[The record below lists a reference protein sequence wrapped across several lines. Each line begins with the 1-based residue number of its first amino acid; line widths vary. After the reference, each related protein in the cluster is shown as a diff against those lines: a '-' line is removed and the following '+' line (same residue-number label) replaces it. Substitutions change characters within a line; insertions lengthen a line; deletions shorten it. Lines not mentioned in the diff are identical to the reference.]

1 MTIRQLPQD
10 VVDKIKSSV
19 NITSLNGVVCGLI
32 ANSLDAGASKVN
44 ISVDYARGNCTV
56 EDNGSGVTPEEFKDG
71 GGLGK
76 LHHTSKWPTRS
87 SLHGKH
93 GDFLASLATFS
104 LLTITSHHERH
115 ISHNSITVHNS
126 RVLARQLPTPPE
138 SRLVNFDHGTR
149 TTIRDLFGTM
159 PVRVKQRAVF
169 SEKFALDK
177 EWSKLTRAVVGMLL
191 AWPSSITVSLRH
203 AATQREL
210 RFRPPEKLD
219 ITSRTSRILTQA
231 GLADSSDVD
240 AWVPISASCGPIS
253 VKGCICT
260 NPVATRRSQFISLGI
275 IPITN
280 EFGTDVLYEE
290 INRIFGNSSFG
301 VVDGEEGHR
310 GVSLKLDEFTG
321 RELRSRKGIERW
333 PMFYLK
339 ITASSLE
346 GINNPDQLGSHGQTL
361 SAILD
366 LLKATCY
373 GFLKKHQ
380 FRPRKVQ
387 LRPEESLFST
397 ARTLGRSKKPKP
409 SNSSRASSVAS
420 TSRSK
425 SVSARVDSPF
435 EGWHRVKV
443 GRATPL
449 SSTSKETDVYTK
461 TRERHSPGRLVG
473 EGGKLLRKPFDMS
486 SPEPEDQPSDLS
498 TAISTFG
505 SDIRTVDSETSDSNT
520 SSGTAGRVAQR
531 RDKQPSKWLQGVI
544 SSWENPV
551 FQSVQTLIPCI
562 DGSTSDQPHMCGRN
576 NHSGSHLG
584 IGAESMDLKGKI
596 SRHALS
602 SATVIAQVDRKFILV
617 KLSLESVKSENSILE
632 RQSSALVMLDQHA
645 VDERCQ
651 LEELML
657 EYFTTDPLTN
667 QVLPQIEPLDRPII
681 FEVPQEEWSL
691 LEQHREYF
699 AAWGITYQTPPSAHR
714 HRVVVNGL
722 PPSII
727 ERCRLEPRLLIELL
741 RTEAW
746 RSVDSSIP
754 LVRPATA
761 APDKPLISR
770 FNGCPRGI
778 LELLHSR
785 ACRSAI
791 MFNDILTIQ
800 QCEELIA
807 RLSRCAFPFQCA
819 HGRPSMAPLVDL
831 GNEGK
836 FGGWKETEKQKKVSW
851 KSWLESP

>member
-1 MTIRQLPQD
+1 MIIRQLPQD

-56 EDNGSGVTPEEFKDG
+56 EDNGSGIPPEEFKDG

-76 LHHTSKWPTRS
+76 LHHTSKFPTTS
-87 SLHGKH
+87 SVHGKH

-115 ISHNSITVHNS
+115 ISHNSITVRNS
-126 RVLARQLPTPPE
+126 RVLARQLPASPE

-149 TTIRDLFGTM
+149 TTIRDLFGNM
-159 PVRVKQRAVF
+159 PVRVKQRAVCC
-169 SEKFALDK
+169 EKPALDK
-177 EWSKLTRAVVGMLL
+177 EWLKLTRAVVGMLL

-203 AATQREL
+203 TATQREL

-260 NPVATRRSQFISLGI
+260 NPVATRRSQFVSLGI
-275 IPITN
+275 SPVTN

-301 VVDGEEGHR
+301 VIDGEEGDR
-310 GVSLKLDEFTG
+310 DASPKLDEFTG

-339 ITASSLE
+339 ITTSSLE

-361 SAILD
+361 SAIID

-387 LRPEESLFST
+387 IRTEESLFST
-397 ARTLGRSKKPKP
+397 ARTLGRSKKPTS

-425 SVSARVDSPF
+425 SVAARVDSPF

-449 SSTSKETDVYTK
+449 SSTSKATDVCTK
-461 TRERHSPGRLVG
+461 TREPRSSDRLVG
-473 EGGKLLRKPFDMS
+473 EGGKLLRKPFDIS
-486 SPEPEDQPSDLS
+486 SPEPEDQPSGLS
-498 TAISTFG
+498 KTISTFG

-520 SSGTAGRVAQR
+520 SSGTAGRVVQKQ
-531 RDKQPSKWLQGVI
+531 DKRPSKWLQGVI
-544 SSWENPV
+544 NSWENPV
-551 FQSVQTLIPCI
+551 FQSVQALIPCI
-562 DGSTSDQPHMCGRN
+562 DGSTSDQLHTCGRN
-576 NHSGSHLG
+576 NHNGSHVGLG
-584 IGAESMDLKGKI
+584 AGSMNLNGKI
-596 SRHALS
+596 SRHALTH
-602 SATVIAQVDRKFILV
+602 ATTIAQVDRKFILV
-617 KLSLESVKSENSILE
+617 KLSLKSLKPGSSILE

-657 EYFTTDPLTN
+657 EYFTTDTLTN
-667 QVLPQIEPLDRPII
+667 QVLPRIEPLHRPII

-691 LEQHREYF
+691 LEQHRGYL
-699 AAWGITYQTPPSAHR
+699 AAWGIIYQTPPASNR
-714 HRVVVNGL
+714 HKVVVTGL

-727 ERCRLEPRLLIELL
+727 ERCRLEPRLLIEFL

-746 RSVDSSIP
+746 RSVGISIP

-807 RLSRCAFPFQCA
+807 RLSRCALPFQCA

-831 GNEGK
+831 GNGEQ
-836 FGGWKETEKQKKVSW
+836 FGGWQETEKQKKVSW
-851 KSWLESP
+851 KSWLEAS

>member
-1 MTIRQLPQD
+1 MIIRQLPQD

-56 EDNGSGVTPEEFKDG
+56 EDNGSGIPPEEFKDG

-76 LHHTSKWPTRS
+76 LHHTSKFPTRS
-87 SLHGKH
+87 SVHGKH

-115 ISHNSITVHNS
+115 ISHNSITVRNS
-126 RVLARQLPTPPE
+126 RVLARQLPVPPE
-138 SRLVNFDHGTR
+138 SPLVNFDHGTR
-149 TTIRDLFGTM
+149 TTIRDLFGNM

-169 SEKFALDK
+169 SEKPALDK

-260 NPVATRRSQFISLGI
+260 NPVATRRSQFVSLGI
-275 IPITN
+275 SPITN

-301 VVDGEEGHR
+301 VIDGEEGNR
-310 GVSLKLDEFTG
+310 YASPKLDEFTG

-339 ITASSLE
+339 ITTSSLG

-361 SAILD
+361 SAIID

-387 LRPEESLFST
+387 IRTEECLFST
-397 ARTLGRSKKPKP
+397 ARTLGRSKKPTS

-420 TSRSK
+420 TSRSE
-425 SVSARVDSPF
+425 SVATRVDSPF

-449 SSTSKETDVYTK
+449 SSTSKATDVCTK
-461 TRERHSPGRLVG
+461 TREPRSSDRLVG
-473 EGGKLLRKPFDMS
+473 EGGKLLRKPFDISS
-486 SPEPEDQPSDLS
+486 SPEPEDQSSGLS
-498 TAISTFG
+498 KTISTFG

-520 SSGTAGRVAQR
+520 SSGTAGRVAQKQ
-531 RDKQPSKWLQGVI
+531 DKHPSKWLQGVI
-544 SSWENPV
+544 NSWENPI
-551 FQSVQTLIPCI
+551 FQPVQALIPCI
-562 DGSTSDQPHMCGRN
+562 DGSTSDQLHTCGRN
-576 NHSGSHLG
+576 NHNGSHVGLG
-584 IGAESMDLKGKI
+584 AGFMNLNGKI
-596 SRHALS
+596 SRHALTH
-602 SATVIAQVDRKFILV
+602 AITIAQVDRKFILV
-617 KLSLESVKSENSILE
+617 KLSLESLKPGSSILE

-667 QVLPQIEPLDRPII
+667 QVLPQIEPLHRPII

-691 LEQHREYF
+691 LEQHRGYF
-699 AAWGITYQTPPSAHR
+699 AAWGIIYQTPTASHL
-714 HRVVVNGL
+714 HKVVVTGL
-722 PPSII
+722 PSSII

-754 LVRPATA
+754 PVRPATA

-770 FNGCPRGI
+770 FNGCPRG
-778 LELLHSR
+778 
-785 ACRSAI
+785 AI

-800 QCEELIA
+800 QCNELIA

-831 GNEGK
+831 GNGGK
-836 FGGWKETEKQKKVSW
+836 FGGWQETEKQKKVSW
-851 KSWLESP
+851 KSWLEAS